1 MAHNL
6 NYNEEKDSYSFVINA
21 GQDKKDIA
29 WHGLGQVYDRPLTVI
44 EALQGAN
51 ADFNVRK
58 DMMLHV
64 TPEMV
69 DKIMKGEPI
78 NHLFTKKDIVS
89 THGVNVREDNLDML
103 GVVGSSYTVV
113 QNKTGF
119 EFIDVLCNGEVG
131 SEKPFIETAGVLGKG
146 EKIFITAKMPSN
158 LRIGDSKDEI
168 MDYILFTNSHDGS
181 SAVTAL
187 FTPVRVV
194 CNNTLNYALSHAKN
208 KVTFRHTPGITN
220 QLDFTRKEQVEM
232 VRGLMNVHERY
243 TSELTDKLGFLSKEM
258 VSSGK
263 VKELVAQ
270 TILTPEQTQ
279 LLVKNNMNILTVDE
293 ISTRKKNIYTG
304 MLNTIESG
312 VGQDLW
318 RGSKLWVA
326 NGITT
331 YFQNHKDWKDGGNR
345 KKQESKLASLID
357 GEANKIS
364 QRMFDLLLA
373 A

>member
-1 MAHNL
+1 MAHEL
-6 NYNEEKDSYSFVINA
+6 NYNEERGTHSFVINA
-21 GQDKKDIA
+21 GQDKKDVA
-29 WHGLGQVYDRPLTVI
+29 WHNLGQVYDRPLTVV

-58 DMMLHV
+58 DMMLHI

-69 DKIMKGEPI
+69 DKIMNGEPI
-78 NHLFTKKDIVS
+78 NHLFTKADIVS
-89 THGVNVREDNLDML
+89 SHGVNVREDNHDML

-119 EFIDVLCNGEVG
+119 EFIDVLCNGELG

-146 EKIFITAKMPSN
+146 ERIFITAKMPTN

-181 SAVTAL
+181 SAVTAF

-194 CNNTLNYALSHAKN
+194 CNNTLNYALSTARN

-220 QLDFTRKEQVEM
+220 QLDFSKQEQIEM
-232 VRGLMNVHERY
+232 VRGLMNVHEQY
-243 TSELTDKLGFLSKEM
+243 KNELTARLAAMAKEPITPLKM
-258 VSSGK
+258 
-263 VKELVAQ
+263 KELVAQ
-270 TILTPEQTQ
+270 AILTPEQLRALAT
-279 LLVKNNMNILTVDE
+279 NNMNILTVDE
-293 ISTRKKNIYTG
+293 ISAQKKNVYTG

-312 VGQDLW
+312 VGQELW

-331 YFQNHKDWKDGGNR
+331 YFQNHKDWKDNDNR
-345 KKQESKLASLID
+345 KKQESKLSSLVE
-357 GEANKIS
+357 GEASKVNQKV
-364 QRMFDLLLA
+364 FDLLLVA
-373 A
+373 